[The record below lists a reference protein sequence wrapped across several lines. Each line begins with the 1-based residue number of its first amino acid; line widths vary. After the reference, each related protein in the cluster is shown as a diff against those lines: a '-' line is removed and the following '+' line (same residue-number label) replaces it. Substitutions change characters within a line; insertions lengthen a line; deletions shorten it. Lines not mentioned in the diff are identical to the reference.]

1 MALALDCHMLLLTM
15 MLRSSCLVG
24 FLVVVLAII
33 AGLAGAT
40 HCVDAHPP
48 QHPEDPAAAAT
59 TTNAHANSDACLA
72 TLHPRDAAPDTAT
85 MAAAALQSW
94 VPVAPDSDF
103 PIQNLPWGIFSTP
116 ANVRCWHAAW

>member
-1 MALALDCHMLLLTM
+1 MRCFVGLLLV
-15 MLRSSCLVG
+15 LV
-24 FLVVVLAII
+24 LVLAAV

-40 HCVDAHPP
+40 RCVDAHPP
-48 QHPEDPAAAAT
+48 QHPEDPAAPSTSAR
-59 TTNAHANSDACLA
+59 ANSDACIA
-72 TLHPRDAAPDTAT
+72 TLHARDAAPHPAAT